1 MLHSRLHIMHAE
13 KTHASD
19 SSKGFWYIAN
29 IGLGAFFAVFALY
42 WGANLVLG
50 GIKAAKKL
58 RAPVVAEETAPAPA
72 TPPPSAPSAT
82 PAAPV
87 PTAAAPA
94 EAAPAAPAPAASAT
108 AAAEITIKPDLTNP
122 LMYDTKTFTVKA
134 GQQVKLTFNNTHPA
148 VPQPHNWVLG
158 KVGTKDKLLAAAMA
172 VMTDPKGLE
181 KGYIPETPDVLQH
194 TKLLQPNTS
203 ETITF
208 VAPAAGDYP
217 YICTFPGH
225 GIMMNGIMKVE

>member
-1 MLHSRLHIMHAE
+1 MHAE
-13 KTHASD
+13 NTHASD

-29 IGLGAFFAVFALY
+29 IGLGAFFAIFALY

-50 GIKAAKKL
+50 GIKAARKL
-58 RAPVVAEETAPAPA
+58 RAPVVAEETTSSPAPA
-72 TPPPSAPSAT
+72 APTPPPAPSAA
-82 PAAPV
+82 PAAAAPA
-87 PTAAAPA
+87 AAAPA
-94 EAAPAAPAPAASAT
+94 EAAPAASAPAANAA

-208 VAPAAGDYP
+208 FAPTAGDYP

-225 GIMMNGIMKVE
+225 GIMMNGVMKVE

>member
-1 MLHSRLHIMHAE
+1 
-13 KTHASD
+13 
-19 SSKGFWYIAN
+19 
-29 IGLGAFFAVFALY
+29 
-42 WGANLVLG
+42 
-50 GIKAAKKL
+50 
-58 RAPVVAEETAPAPA
+58 
-72 TPPPSAPSAT
+72 
-82 PAAPV
+82 
-87 PTAAAPA
+87 
-94 EAAPAAPAPAASAT
+94 
-108 AAAEITIKPDLTNP
+108 
-122 LMYDTKTFTVKA
+122 MYDTKTFTVKA